1 MPAQG
6 EEAGVELPVG
16 GDPSSRAITAERLR
30 DGGDDADL
38 AGAVQVAVALCDLAA
53 VRGLDRLERKLRA
66 DRGDDVGSRD
76 HVVQSPAVRRAD
88 VHVLDEAHGM
98 AGSAEAPGDVQDRA
112 LVQAALD
119 DDVDFHGKS
128 RLRGRV
134 DAGEDARDRE
144 VDVVH
149 LAEDLVVERVETHGD
164 ACEPGIRERLRLLR
178 EQGRIGRQC
187 QVEVAERCQPPDQD
201 LEVAAKEGLAAS
213 DPELV
218 HAETHEH
225 AGDALDLLERQELAS
240 RKEPV
245 VAAED
250 LFRHAVHAPEVAAVG
265 DRDPEIAERPRE
277 GVEQFHGDSVE
288 NRPVTQTRA
297 LPLAALVG
305 VTAIWGLTFVQVQN
319 ALVLYP
325 LFAFLAVRFFISTL
339 VLAPF
344 ALGSLRD
351 LPRSG
356 YVAGIGVGML
366 LAAAYGFQT
375 AGLEL
380 TTVTSTG
387 FITGLYV
394 VFTPLLAL
402 AFFGTRV
409 PPSLWVGVALAVI
422 GLLLL
427 NGVPGGSTLGNA
439 LVLANAIFQAFQI
452 TAMERFAP
460 RYDPRALT
468 FLQMATAFVGF
479 TVIAVA
485 LGELEVPQGATV
497 WGALLVTGIFAGA
510 LGYLIATW
518 VQARTTAARAALV
531 FTLEAPFAALFGV
544 LLADEIL
551 GWAGWLGCAVMMTG
565 IVLAEPAAARALGR
579 VAGRTRT

>member
-1 MPAQG
+1 
-6 EEAGVELPVG
+6 
-16 GDPSSRAITAERLR
+16 
-30 DGGDDADL
+30 
-38 AGAVQVAVALCDLAA
+38 
-53 VRGLDRLERKLRA
+53 
-66 DRGDDVGSRD
+66 
-76 HVVQSPAVRRAD
+76 
-88 VHVLDEAHGM
+88 
-98 AGSAEAPGDVQDRA
+98 
-112 LVQAALD
+112 
-119 DDVDFHGKS
+119 
-128 RLRGRV
+128 
-134 DAGEDARDRE
+134 
-144 VDVVH
+144 
-149 LAEDLVVERVETHGD
+149 
-164 ACEPGIRERLRLLR
+164 
-178 EQGRIGRQC
+178 
-187 QVEVAERCQPPDQD
+187 
-201 LEVAAKEGLAAS
+201 
-213 DPELV
+213 
-218 HAETHEH
+218 
-225 AGDALDLLERQELAS
+225 
-240 RKEPV
+240 
-245 VAAED
+245 
-250 LFRHAVHAPEVAAVG
+250 
-265 DRDPEIAERPRE
+265 
-277 GVEQFHGDSVE
+277 
-288 NRPVTQTRA
+288 
-297 LPLAALVG
+297 
-305 VTAIWGLTFVQVQN
+305 
-319 ALVLYP
+319 
-325 LFAFLAVRFFISTL
+325 
-339 VLAPF
+339 
-344 ALGSLRD
+344 
-351 LPRSG
+351 
-356 YVAGIGVGML
+356 ML

-485 LGELEVPQGATV
+485 LGELEVPHGATV

-579 VAGRTRT
+579 VAGRAQT